1 MSASLRER
9 VMKETLRGWR
19 MGIQNLKILVFLPD
33 IAQSLKS
40 QHRSP
45 VREYRLCSL
54 HFTDLLLFPLQ
65 RITNHILTRRRS
77 IAPLILRWWSI
88 SLNDLVNPAQCPGNR
103 SGIAK
108 PSNWTRLPSPV
119 YLRKR
124 KSCAR
129 RTTFP

>member
-1 MSASLRER
+1 
-9 VMKETLRGWR
+9 MKETLRGWR

-65 RITNHILTRRRS
+65 RITNHIFNE
-77 IAPLILRWWSI
+77 AQ
-88 SLNDLVNPAQCPGNR
+88 VN
-103 SGIAK
+103 
-108 PSNWTRLPSPV
+108 
-119 YLRKR
+119 
-124 KSCAR
+124 CAADSAMVVNLAR
-129 RTTFP
+129 